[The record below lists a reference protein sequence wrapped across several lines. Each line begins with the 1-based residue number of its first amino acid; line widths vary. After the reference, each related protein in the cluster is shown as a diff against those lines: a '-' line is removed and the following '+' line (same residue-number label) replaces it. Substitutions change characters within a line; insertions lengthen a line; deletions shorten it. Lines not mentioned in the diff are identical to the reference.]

1 MLLSVVAATV
11 DDLFND
17 RRPSASPGDDD
28 YSRPVN
34 RATLIDANDRLRAAT
49 PAYKLDRRNTNIS
62 TLAVQ
67 RHRSRMSG
75 TGDFASVGH
84 YLDFLQGT
92 AEQAH

>member
-1 MLLSVVAATV
+1 MDS
-11 DDLFND
+11 LFND
-17 RRPSASPGDDD
+17 RRPNARPGDDD
-28 YSRPVN
+28 YATPVN
-34 RATLIDANDRLRAAT
+34 RASLVDANARLRNAT
-49 PAYKLDRRNTNIS
+49 LAYHLNDKNTQIS